1 MEGIIPQNKYFRRRN
16 KKLATVVEQPNNK
29 KNQFHKRSNSDN
41 LKKNKPLK
49 ILMYPIEAIN
59 LITKGPSINKLFFK
73 NDNISLKSESVPK
86 PNKKGVKKYKTI
98 NVDKGNLSIFNNIK
112 IKTQNDLNT
121 KLSNNTV
128 NNYNMD
134 TVQKSHELKG
144 SAKDFYPN
152 NYLSKENNIKKIN
165 KPNFINKNCISN
177 DKLIIYNNIIK
188 TNPIIEFYKPLKDN
202 EIKKKAIQK
211 FQSVHQE
218 KKNYR
223 FSDFRVYKQLKEED
237 LNGSLDNINPD
248 EYREGRTNIELISH
262 GSNEENDK
270 SSSLSSDDEEQ
281 KTDTKKKVKK
291 NKEEKLKNSSS
302 INSKNM
308 SAKMENNSNKNV
320 YIYGGNN
327 DNDENYFKNEI
338 TFFRSPKINS
348 NHTSNKSLKSDAK
361 GDNYNNFMLNIN
373 ETNNYNIDNI
383 NKNYTLENYLNK
395 SLIKKFASINSN
407 IDIDKENEEE
417 NELTEKLD
425 KSNIYLDNTNKITN
439 NINDSNNLNKVGQNK
454 NIFYNENNINM
465 NNINYMNDSN
475 NNINNDIN
483 NNYKETIINNYN
495 QNNNLE
501 NYLENSMKNMKT
513 INIFNN
519 NLTNESQNNS
529 SLSLDNLVRNANQSH
544 IINIQNM
551 NNFNNNNFILNPNQ
565 INPNN
570 VPNYNNMMSDYNP
583 NTSQNIVLNNPLQ
596 YLYNKNNLYNYQS
609 NNIDNINQNMMD
621 I

>member
-1 MEGIIPQNKYFRRRN
+1 MEGKTPPNKYIRRRN

-29 KNQFHKRSNSDN
+29 KNQFHKRSNSNN
-41 LKKNKPLK
+41 LKQNKPLK
-49 ILMYPIEAIN
+49 TLMYPIEAIN

-98 NVDKGNLSIFNNIK
+98 NVDKGNIAIYNNIK
-112 IKTQNDLNT
+112 IKTKNDLNN
-121 KLSNNTV
+121 KLSNNIV

-134 TVQKSHELKG
+134 VVEKSHELKG
-144 SAKDFYPN
+144 NAKDFYPN
-152 NYLSKENNIKKIN
+152 NYISKENNIKKIN

-177 DKLIIYNNIIK
+177 DKLIIYNNIMQ

-218 KKNYR
+218 KKNSK

-262 GSNEENDK
+262 GTNEENDK

-281 KTDTKKKVKK
+281 KPDTKNKNKK
-291 NKEEKLKNSSS
+291 NKGEKLKNSSS
-302 INSKNM
+302 INSKNI
-308 SAKMENNSNKNV
+308 SVKMENNSNKNV

-327 DNDENYFKNEI
+327 DIDENYFKNEI
-338 TFFRSPKINS
+338 KFFRSPQMNS

-361 GDNYNNFMLNIN
+361 GDNYNNFILNIN
-373 ETNNYNIDNI
+373 DQNNCNIDNI
-383 NKNYTLENYLNK
+383 NKNYTLENFLNK

-407 IDIDKENEEE
+407 TDIDKENEEE

-425 KSNIYLDNTNKITN
+425 KSNIYLENTNKLIN
-439 NINDSNNLNKVGQNK
+439 NINDSNNLNKIGQNK
-454 NIFYNENNINM
+454 NIFYNDNISNT

-483 NNYKETIINNYN
+483 NNYKETMINNYN

-501 NYLENSMKNMKT
+501 NYLGNNMKNIKT

-519 NLTNESQNNS
+519 NLTNESPNNNII
-529 SLSLDNLVRNANQSH
+529 SLDNLVRNTNQSH

-570 VPNYNNMMSDYNP
+570 TSNYNNIMSDYKIIF
-583 NTSQNIVLNNPLQ
+583 SIILCNIYIIKIIYIIIKQ
-596 YLYNKNNLYNYQS
+596 
-609 NNIDNINQNMMD
+609 II
-621 I
+621 